1 MVIFLS
7 RGSFERE
14 VAELGVPT
22 EVIDAGRLR
31 HPIATGRA
39 ILRISSAVR
48 RFQPDLLLSWSA
60 RVHIYGY
67 PASVLAGYRR
77 RAMWWQ
83 HMIPHGHRMDRV
95 ATLMP
100 AAAVGCWSNASQE
113 AQRGMWPRRRTF
125 VVNPG
130 IVPPDCDERGNKA
143 LRESLDIADG
153 RLVVGI
159 VGRLQAWKGQD
170 KFLEALAELRDRGR
184 DVHGLI
190 VGGDAFGRSPEYAAS
205 LARLVSE
212 LELDAFV
219 TMTGQVPD
227 AAPYIQLMD
236 VAVNASDEEPF
247 GIVLIEAMAAG
258 VPVVAVAKGGPLDIV
273 DTGVTG
279 VLASNQAPIA
289 LADAID
295 EVIRDPRRREEMGEE
310 AKRRCLERFTAQS
323 MADRMAARFT
333 EVARIA

>member
-1 MVIFLS
+1 
-7 RGSFERE
+7 
-14 VAELGVPT
+14 
-22 EVIDAGRLR
+22 
-31 HPIATGRA
+31 
-39 ILRISSAVR
+39 
-48 RFQPDLLLSWSA
+48 
-60 RVHIYGY
+60 
-67 PASVLAGYRR
+67 
-77 RAMWWQ
+77 MWWQ

-100 AAAVGCWSNASQE
+100 AAAIGCWSHASQK
-113 AQRGMWPRRRTF
+113 AQREMRPGRPTF

-130 IVPPDCDERGNKA
+130 IVPPDHDEQGGEA
-143 LRESLDIADG
+143 LRQSLGIDAG

-170 KFLEALAELRDRGR
+170 KFLEAIAELRNRRR

-212 LELDAFV
+212 LELDEFV

-227 AAPYIQLMD
+227 AAPYVQLMD

-258 VPVVAVAKGGPLDIV
+258 VPVVAVANGGPLDII

-279 VLASNQAPIA
+279 AG
-289 LADAID
+289 
-295 EVIRDPRRREEMGEE
+295 RTGR
-310 AKRRCLERFTAQS
+310 
-323 MADRMAARFT
+323 
-333 EVARIA
+333 